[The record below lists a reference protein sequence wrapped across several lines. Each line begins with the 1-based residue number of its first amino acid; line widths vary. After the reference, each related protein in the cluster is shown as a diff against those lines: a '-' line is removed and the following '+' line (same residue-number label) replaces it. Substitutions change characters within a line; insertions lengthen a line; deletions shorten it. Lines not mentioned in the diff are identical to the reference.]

1 MSLFFSFSLFFF
13 RFASFVPPF
22 HFYHFLPTSLWH
34 LAKKKKRKRKG
45 WKKKTQ
51 TKTTQ
56 TTKKIFFQTILD
68 SRFCLDIIYS
78 RPKRREPAL
87 SDVTE
92 TRRRRRRRSAKGRL
106 LSSSW
111 GASSRVVWNV
121 VSQLSSSHSSV
132 FGGGL
137 IVPAHNWKMT
147 HVFVVDVLPAFKR
160 RRRLPRGNP
169 RRGERSSLLRGHRTT
184 TRLRVSLGRYLT
196 PENCFKSARAAFAL
210 FGLFCA
216 FTSNRQL

>member
-1 MSLFFSFSLFFF
+1 MRKIIHNFVCPSSSLFLFFF
-13 RFASFVPPF
+13 FVLRRRSFVPPF
-22 HFYHFLPTSLWH
+22 HFYHFLTHRFGIWP
-34 LAKKKKRKRKG
+34 KKRKEKEKG
-45 WKKKTQ
+45 GKNSFLLIFTQ

-78 RPKRREPAL
+78 RPRRREPAL

-92 TRRRRRRRSAKGRL
+92 TRRRRRSTKGRL

-132 FGGGL
+132 F
-137 IVPAHNWKMT
+137 WW
-147 HVFVVDVLPAFKR
+147 
-160 RRRLPRGNP
+160 
-169 RRGERSSLLRGHRTT
+169 
-184 TRLRVSLGRYLT
+184 
-196 PENCFKSARAAFAL
+196 
-210 FGLFCA
+210 
-216 FTSNRQL
+216 

>member
-22 HFYHFLPTSLWH
+22 HFYHFLPHRFGIWP
-34 LAKKKKRKRKG
+34 KKRKEKEKG
-45 WKKKTQ
+45 GKNSFLLIFTQ

-78 RPKRREPAL
+78 RPRRREPAL

-137 IVPAHNWKMT
+137 IVPAHN
-147 HVFVVDVLPAFKR
+147 
-160 RRRLPRGNP
+160 
-169 RRGERSSLLRGHRTT
+169 
-184 TRLRVSLGRYLT
+184 
-196 PENCFKSARAAFAL
+196 
-210 FGLFCA
+210 
-216 FTSNRQL
+216 

>member
-13 RFASFVPPF
+13 VLRRLSHHFIFIIFYPHRFGIWP
-22 HFYHFLPTSLWH
+22 
-34 LAKKKKRKRKG
+34 KKRKEKEKG
-45 WKKKTQ
+45 GKNSFLLIFTQ

-78 RPKRREPAL
+78 RPRRREPAL

-147 HVFVVDVLPAFKR
+147 HVFVVDVLPAFKTGGGVFR
-160 RRRLPRGNP
+160 EGTRGA
-169 RRGERSSLLRGHRTT
+169 EKD
-184 TRLRVSLGRYLT
+184 RV
-196 PENCFKSARAAFAL
+196 F
-210 FGLFCA
+210 
-216 FTSNRQL
+216 

>member
-1 MSLFFSFSLFFF
+1 MRKIIHNFVCPSSSLFLFFF
-13 RFASFVPPF
+13 FVLRRLSHHFIFIIFYPHRFGIWP
-22 HFYHFLPTSLWH
+22 
-34 LAKKKKRKRKG
+34 KKRKEKEKG
-45 WKKKTQ
+45 GKNSFLLIFTQ

-78 RPKRREPAL
+78 RPRRREPAL

-92 TRRRRRRRSAKGRL
+92 TRRRRRSTKGRL

-132 FGGGL
+132 F
-137 IVPAHNWKMT
+137 WW
-147 HVFVVDVLPAFKR
+147 
-160 RRRLPRGNP
+160 
-169 RRGERSSLLRGHRTT
+169 
-184 TRLRVSLGRYLT
+184 
-196 PENCFKSARAAFAL
+196 
-210 FGLFCA
+210 
-216 FTSNRQL
+216 